1 MVCVSAPLEF
11 CKFVCG
17 LISTCR
23 VQKCAV
29 RKGIFAMARPNPSVF
44 SEHLKRNM
52 NHGSGFLTSDFGF
65 FFFIL
70 YMFIYIRCATVIL
83 CTSCELFFFCEPW
96 GQERVIM
103 SLHCGLKRPTLH
115 EVAWYHSH
123 FTWPLGSLCEI
134 PTWWLCVSVSF
145 PSKAQWYPQWRQ
157 SIS

>member
-29 RKGIFAMARPNPSVF
+29 RTFCNGSSKSFSFLRAFEKKHEPWFRVPRFRFWNFFNPIYV
-44 SEHLKRNM
+44 HLYKM
-52 NHGSGFLTSDFGF
+52 CHSYLAHLMWT
-65 FFFIL
+65 I
-70 YMFIYIRCATVIL
+70 
-83 CTSCELFFFCEPW
+83 FCEPW

-115 EVAWYHSH
+115 EVAWYRSR
-123 FTWPLGSLCEI
+123 FTWPLGSLSEI
-134 PTWWLCVSVSF
+134 PAWWLCVSVSF